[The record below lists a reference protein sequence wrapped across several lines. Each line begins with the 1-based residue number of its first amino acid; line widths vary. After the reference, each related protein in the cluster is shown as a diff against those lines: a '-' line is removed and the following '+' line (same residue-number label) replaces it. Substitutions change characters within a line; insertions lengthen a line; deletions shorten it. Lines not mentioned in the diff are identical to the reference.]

1 MQQSNA
7 THDRRAIIS
16 SSRSNPCLFFY
27 GNYDYRGAMLREFR
41 TMKAKTRWR
50 DYIRNNCTTWNLIL
64 IAFVVFEFLLRKTK
78 SYNNSIFHESN
89 VLCYRTLRNSHY
101 SN

>member
-41 TMKAKTRWR
+41 TMKAKTRVH
-50 DYIRNNCTTWNLIL
+50 DGAIIL
-64 IAFVVFEFLLRKTK
+64 EITVRPG
-78 SYNNSIFHESN
+78 I
-89 VLCYRTLRNSHY
+89 
-101 SN
+101 